1 MKRCL
6 LFVLLLFAS
15 HAWAQSCPVGT
26 PQTPNVGL
34 YLPVQGSP
42 YWGYCVNGTSSK
54 LDSLLSGLTALPAL
68 SVTGAFNVGGLST
81 FNNLTINGTF
91 HCLGGGCLFL
101 QTNGVPNGNPSLL
114 NLQQGANITLTD
126 NGLGQILITASST
139 AATAWSAIT
148 TGTNTQGLHMG
159 AGGSLDTTGGGTISA
174 TSVPA
179 AGLGAGTITNNTSG
193 LAAGLSSPLAL
204 SGLAPQAA
212 DTFVLNATAGSAAPT
227 AVALPA
233 CANDGAHAL
242 TYPSHVPTCSAIIAG
257 TGSVTHTAGA
267 LTLNAGMFGNGSAD
281 SKVDT
286 NFTTDGSGNLTAAS
300 FKTTGSSALVFGV
313 NAAPTTTTNQ
323 FSIFG
328 PATTPSAYGWQV
340 PATAPTNGQT
350 LVFGTPV
357 LGVVPITYGT
367 GASTTG
373 TVTYLFKGVCQAGTS
388 SASVNFPSTN
398 SPSYVSCATS
408 ATSKWQIP
416 ITST

>member
-26 PQTPNVGL
+26 PQSPNVGL

-179 AGLGAGTITNNTSG
+179 AGLGAGTIPNNTSG
-193 LAAGLSSPLAL
+193 TASNL
-204 SGLAPQAA
+204 SGTPALPNGTTGSTQTVGDNTTKLATDA
-212 DTFVLNATAGSAAPT
+212 FVL
-227 AVALPA
+227 
-233 CANDGAHAL
+233 ANTGA
-242 TYPSHVPTCSAIIAG
+242 
-257 TGSVTHTAGA
+257 GSVTHTAGA
-267 LTLNAGMFGNGSAD
+267 LTAGKCAIGNGGGDLTVD
-281 SKVDT
+281 SSCAL
-286 NFTTDGSGNLTAAS
+286 DGLGNATMTSLT
-300 FKTTGSSALVFGV
+300 TTGSSSLVFGV
-313 NAAPTTTTNQ
+313 NAAPTTTTSK

-367 GASTTG
+367 GASATG